1 MLRIQYLLSSLQVI
15 TIPTN
20 ADLLIAFRATSGI
33 LAVMASETVW
43 TPGKVAKVLPTMSY
57 AKKGGLCTKESARDT
72 PIPSISS
79 TRSKSSV

>member
-33 LAVMASETVW
+33 LAVMASETV
-43 TPGKVAKVLPTMSY
+43 
-57 AKKGGLCTKESARDT
+57 
-72 PIPSISS
+72 
-79 TRSKSSV
+79 